1 MKRKSGGSAQMPAR
15 SLPRQFVS
23 LKRAARKNGS
33 SGESPER
40 RRSLPRRSSG
50 ELPERRRESPEE
62 TLDKFLKPYDPP
74 VRALLAGLRALV
86 RREVAPCHETIYDA
100 GYTIALWYGA
110 SAKVTEGFCYISV
123 HRRHVNLGFPRGS
136 LLEDPEGRLRG
147 DGLWMRHIQVK
158 APADL
163 DRPELRAFLRAACAE
178 ADHSPST
185 ARKATILSIV
195 KRAKPSKGRLGS
207 GREKLVRAKVG
218 PR

>member
-1 MKRKSGGSAQMPAR
+1 VRP
-15 SLPRQFVS
+15 
-23 LKRAARKNGS
+23 RAAWAV
-33 SGESPER
+33 
-40 RRSLPRRSSG
+40 LPWAVPG
-50 ELPERRRESPEE
+50 QLAERRESPV
-62 TLDKFLKPYDPP
+62 LDAEHI
-74 VRALLAGLRALV
+74 RAA
-86 RREVAPCHETIYDA
+86 
-100 GYTIALWYGA
+100 
-110 SAKVTEGFCYISV
+110 
-123 HRRHVNLGFPRGS
+123 

-207 GREKLVRAKVG
+207 GREKLVRAKAG

>member
-1 MKRKSGGSAQMPAR
+1 MSTRLRRNAASA
-15 SLPRQFVS
+15 RQAGTTKGVG
-23 LKRAARKNGS
+23 AGARKAGK
-33 SGESPER
+33 EE
-40 RRSLPRRSSG
+40 PR
-50 ELPERRRESPEE
+50 ENPLALAE
-62 TLDKFLKPYDPP
+62 FLKPYDPP

-110 SAKVTEGFCYISV
+110 STKVTEGFCYISV

-136 LLEDPEGRLRG
+136 LLEDPEGWLRG
-147 DGLWMRHIQVK
+147 DGPWMRHIQIK

-163 DRPELRAFLRAACAE
+163 DCPELRAFLRAACAE

-185 ARKATILSIV
+185 VRKATVLSIV
-195 KRAKPSKGRLGS
+195 KRSQARKR
-207 GREKLVRAKVG
+207 R

>member
-1 MKRKSGGSAQMPAR
+1 MSASKKR
-15 SLPRQFVS
+15 SLPVTCSAEAR
-23 LKRAARKNGS
+23 RAQKAS
-33 SGESPER
+33 SEESPER
-40 RRSLPRRSSG
+40 RCG
-50 ELPERRRESPEE
+50 ESPEE
-62 TLDKFLKPYDPP
+62 ALDEFLKPYDPP

-86 RREVAPCHETIYDA
+86 RREVAPCRETIYDA

-147 DGLWMRHIQVK
+147 DGPWMRHIQVK

-163 DRPELRAFLRAACAE
+163 NCPELRAFLRAACAE

-185 ARKATILSIV
+185 VREATVLSIV
-195 KRAKPSKGRLGS
+195 KRSQARKR
-207 GREKLVRAKVG
+207 R

>member
-1 MKRKSGGSAQMPAR
+1 MSASKKRSP
-15 SLPRQFVS
+15 PRRLVS
-23 LKRAARKNGS
+23 PKRAAREGGS
-33 SGESPER
+33 SEESGER
-40 RRSLPRRSSG
+40 TRSLPRRSSVESG
-50 ELPERRRESPEE
+50 ERTRESPEE
-62 TLDKFLKPYDPP
+62 ALDEFLKPYDPP

-147 DGLWMRHIQVK
+147 QIK

-178 ADHSPST
+178 ADHSPSSDG
-185 ARKATILSIV
+185 KATVLSMV
-195 KRAKPSKGRLGS
+195 KRAKPSKGRLPRRSS
-207 GREKLVRAKVG
+207 GKRN
-218 PR
+218 

>member
-1 MKRKSGGSAQMPAR
+1 VGRVGR
-15 SLPRQFVS
+15 VS
-23 LKRAARKNGS
+23 QQK
-33 SGESPER
+33 
-40 RRSLPRRSSG
+40 RSLPRRPVSPKRAAREGGSSEKTG
-50 ELPERRRESPEE
+50 ERRRESPEE
-62 TLDKFLKPYDPP
+62 ALDEFLKPYDPP

-100 GYTIALWYGA
+100 GYTIALWYGT
-110 SAKVTEGFCYISV
+110 SAKVSEGFCYISV

-147 DGLWMRHIQVK
+147 DGPWMRHIQVK
-158 APADL
+158 AAADL

-185 ARKATILSIV
+185 VRRTTVLSIV
-195 KRAKPSKGRLGS
+195 KRSQARKR
-207 GREKLVRAKVG
+207 R